1 MCSLSNIGL
10 HTLVPQG
17 MPSVRILRLRD
28 GGLWGL
34 SAGSLGAWCQPAR
47 WFQGVALLRQY
58 QQRLIYLVQSCG
70 TTFNFETDID
80 AFSL

>member
-58 QQRLIYLVQSCG
+58 QQRLIYLCKASVA
-70 TTFNFETDID
+70 TFNFETDID